1 EGSFLSAYT
10 VAGVV
15 DDVARVGVQPHEAGD
30 LAVDTGFLQGFT
42 HRAFGHAF
50 TRVHGPA
57 RHRPVAV
64 VAASDQQQ
72 APLVVE
78 DRHVGR
84 GDQAVGLGG
93 VGVVEVVDASS
104 HGSSVLLFGGYRPA
118 TLLHVGESGH
128 VVVEEPRVSCSS
140 QVYDGVVCGWKT
152 IDVGVYQQG
161 VVEAE
166 QRIVERRLVKT

>member
-1 EGSFLSAYT
+1 
-10 VAGVV
+10 
-15 DDVARVGVQPHEAGD
+15 
-30 LAVDTGFLQGFT
+30 
-42 HRAFGHAF
+42 
-50 TRVHGPA
+50 
-57 RHRPVAV
+57 
-64 VAASDQQQ
+64 AASDQQQ

-93 VGVVEVVDASS
+93 VRVVEVVDASS
-104 HGSSVLLFGGYRPA
+104 HGFSVLLFGGYRPA
-118 TLLHVGESGH
+118 TFPHLGESGH

-166 QRIVERRLVKT
+166 QRIVERRLVKTDIDPWSAEHGSQVGHGQL